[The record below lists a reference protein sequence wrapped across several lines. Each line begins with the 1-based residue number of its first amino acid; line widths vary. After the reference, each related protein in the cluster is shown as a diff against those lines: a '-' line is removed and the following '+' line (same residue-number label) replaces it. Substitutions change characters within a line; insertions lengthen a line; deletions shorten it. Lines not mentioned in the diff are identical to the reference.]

1 MVLVFFPGFNC
12 LIMALEMLD
21 CLSTVF
27 AICHWENTV
36 SGFIFCFLFVC
47 PPERKTLTQWS
58 TPIRA
63 NLSMRRYSFEVEP
76 NQMNCINDQ

>member
-1 MVLVFFPGFNC
+1 LLM

-21 CLSTVF
+21 CLSTGSTIF
-27 AICHWENTV
+27 HWENTV
-36 SGFIFCFLFVC
+36 SGFTFCFLFIRAI
-47 PPERKTLTQWS
+47 ESKTRTQWS